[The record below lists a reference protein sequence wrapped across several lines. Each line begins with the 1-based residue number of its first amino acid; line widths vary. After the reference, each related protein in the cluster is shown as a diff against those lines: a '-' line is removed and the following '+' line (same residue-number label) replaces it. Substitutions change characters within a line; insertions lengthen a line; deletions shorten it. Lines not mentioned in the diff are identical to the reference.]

1 MKDNSDS
8 DDVNSVKRGLTVV
21 FFIRVLSVDIM
32 ISVTSQ
38 SMSFLNETVRFNV
51 IADFLVDFAEVA

>member
-38 SMSFLNETVRFNV
+38 SIDFLNEVMRFNV